1 MPFIFFG
8 VHCDNLFNFY
18 LRENNEEDDKNFSD
32 DEFSNLKES
41 KRASSIGKSS
51 SKVSLSLS
59 DESDVG
65 SASESE
71 DSDFLEN
78 EDSTEEA
85 NSKILSKFGYD
96 FKSLV
101 TATVKKNENGN
112 MIRYK
117 PPLIASLFVNTPPK
131 LNFVTHDDKSKTF
144 EIIQIKR

>member
-1 MPFIFFG
+1 M
-8 VHCDNLFNFY
+8 
-18 LRENNEEDDKNFSD
+18 
-32 DEFSNLKES
+32 KES

-131 LNFVTHDDKSKTF
+131 LNFVTHDDKSKALKLF
-144 EIIQIKR
+144 RLIDEIPPQF